1 MRSDGEIVNDGRAN
15 TSDCTL
21 GMIGHDGM
29 LRRHD

>member
-21 GMIGHDGM
+21 GIIGRHDGM
-29 LRRHD
+29 LR